1 MWLLL
6 YFLAVIPI
14 CVITEASNHSYD
26 FSSGHALLYSN
37 SSAIVQFIDGAN
49 PEREFLLNQTT
60 ATFHTRSHAWGAGTI
75 STDSGE
81 ASWNLDYIPY
91 NNFSGPYNIPLNDGL
106 QLKITRSPGQVLTE
120 TYTFENTSPER
131 IAVTGIYIQTP
142 FNDLYDTA
150 LWSLTSAVNA
160 HIFTGGAWAWALAEP
175 MSGEGRSL
183 GLIVRKGHL
192 WSYSLETSSSSDV
205 RGHIVLQVTDEKR
218 DPQGF
223 GGQPVVHIDPGDS
236 YVLEWEIGFYDDA
249 SDFIEAT
256 NPPATFSAYSAPL
269 GQAITLD
276 SKIEPNSSSS
286 SLKIKR
292 SGDGYALS
300 ASSPGTYNV
309 DIGDSRTEVS
319 FHLPLETVV
328 RERAHYMLEH
338 QRPVERSAPL
348 NAAFVAIDTDNLTTI
363 VSSTWD
369 DWGDGSERIAMPTLL
384 QLAAMHGYIPSE
396 LVDVPLKNWIEFA
409 STSLFDA
416 EGNTWRCTGCSQT
429 QRPYDAIWLVMF
441 FNDRY
446 KWLGNSTNID
456 TAVTLLNRAFEVGK
470 VQEAPIIFFSQA
482 ILELCQSLDK
492 LGRYNESATYRSKLV
507 DTTMS
512 FVNDGRDLPE
522 SEVSYEQSIV
532 EPLVEMVADTYNL
545 TRNMTLLSETQER
558 LNWLMAFS
566 GPQPHARLYQI
577 ANRHWDDYW
586 FGLRRQWGD
595 VFPHYWSALTSQ
607 ALIRLPREL
616 RTKQTDQIAL
626 QILRSNMVNFFSG
639 GSATCAFVFPSAV
652 DDGPANVADPMAN
665 DQDWHLVIW
674 LRLLEYGIPSV

>member
-14 CVITEASNHSYD
+14 CVITEASNRSNT

-37 SSAIVQFIDGAN
+37 SSAIVQFVDGAS
-49 PEREFLLNQTT
+49 PQREFLLNETT

-81 ASWNLDYIPY
+81 ESWNLDHIPY
-91 NNFSGPYNIPLNDGL
+91 NNFTGPYNIPLDDGL
-106 QLKITRSPGQVLTE
+106 RLIITRSPGRVLRE
-120 TYTFENTSPER
+120 TYMFENTSPER
-131 IAVTGIYIQTP
+131 ITVTGLHIQTP

-150 LWSLTSAVNA
+150 LWSLTSAVDA

-175 MSGEGRSL
+175 
-183 GLIVRKGHL
+183 I
-192 WSYSLETSSSSDV
+192 SDV
-205 RGHIVLQVTDEKR
+205 RGHIVLQVTDAKR
-218 DPQGF
+218 DPDGF
-223 GGQPVVHIDPGDS
+223 GGQPVVHIDPGNS
-236 YVLEWEIGFYDDA
+236 YALEWEIGFYDNTSA
-249 SDFIEAT
+249 FIEAT
-256 NPPATFSAYSAPL
+256 KPPATFSAYSAPL
-269 GQAITLD
+269 DQENTVT
-276 SKIEPNSSSS
+276 SEIEPTSSSS
-286 SLKIKR
+286 NLKIR
-292 SGDGYALS
+292 RRGSSYTLS

-309 DIGDSRTEVS
+309 DIGDSRTEIS
-319 FHLPLETVV
+319 FHLPLKTVV
-328 RERAHYMLEH
+328 RERTHYILEH
-338 QRPVERSAPL
+338 QRPVQRPAPL
-348 NAAFVAIDTDNLTTI
+348 NAAFVAIDTENLTTI

-384 QLAAMHGYIPSE
+384 QLAAMQGYVSSE
-396 LVDVPLKNWIEFA
+396 LVENPLRNWVEFA
-409 STSLFDA
+409 SSSLFDA
-416 EGNTWRCTGCSQT
+416 EGNTRRCTGCSQT
-429 QRPYDAIWLVMF
+429 QRLYDVIWLVMF

-456 TAVTLLNRAFEVGK
+456 TAVTLLNRAFEVGQ

-482 ILELCQSLDK
+482 ILELCESLDK
-492 LGRYNESATYRSKLV
+492 LGRYNESTTYKRKLV

-512 FVNDGRDLPE
+512 FVNDGRDLPS

-545 TRNMTLLSETQER
+545 TRNATLLSETQER

-566 GPQPHARLYQI
+566 GSQPHARLYQI

-616 RTKQTDQIAL
+616 RTKQTDDIAL
-626 QILRSNMVNFFSG
+626 QILRSNMVNFFPG
-639 GSATCAFVFPSAV
+639 GSATCAFVYPSAV
-652 DDGPANVADPMAN
+652 NGESANVADPMAN

-674 LRLLEYGIPSV
+674 LRLLEYGVPNV

>member
-6 YFLAVIPI
+6 HLLAVIPI
-14 CVITEASNHSYD
+14 CAITEASNYTYT

-37 SSAIVQFIDGAN
+37 SSAIVQFVDGTN
-49 PEREFLLNQTT
+49 PQRQFLLNETT

-81 ASWNLDYIPY
+81 GSWNLDHIPY
-91 NNFSGPYNIPLNDGL
+91 NNFTGPYNIPLDDGL
-106 QLKITRSPGQVLTE
+106 RLRIIRSPGRVLTE
-120 TYTFENTSPER
+120 TYIFENTSPER
-131 IAVTGIYIQTP
+131 TTVTGLHIQTP

-192 WSYSLETSSSSDV
+192 WSYSLESSTSSDV
-205 RGHIVLQVTDEKR
+205 RGHIVLQVTDAKG
-218 DPQGF
+218 DPNGF
-223 GGQPVVHIDPGDS
+223 GGQPVAYIDSGDS
-236 YVLEWEIGFYDDA
+236 YVLEWEIGFYNNT

-256 NPPATFSAYSAPL
+256 KPPATFSAYSAPL
-269 GQAITLD
+269 DQEITV
-276 SKIEPNSSSS
+276 SSEIKPTSS
-286 SLKIKR
+286 TSNLKIR
-292 SGDGYALS
+292 RRGTSYTLS

-309 DIGDSRTEVS
+309 DIGDSRTEIS

-328 RERAHYMLEH
+328 RERAHYILEH
-338 QRPVERSAPL
+338 QRPVQRPAPL
-348 NAAFVAIDTDNLTTI
+348 NAAFVAIDTENLTTI

-384 QLAAMHGYIPSE
+384 QLAAMQGYISSE
-396 LVDVPLKNWIEFA
+396 LVDIPLRNWVEFA
-409 STSLFDA
+409 STSLFDS
-416 EGNTWRCTGCSQT
+416 EGNTRRCTGCSQT

-456 TAVTLLNRAFEVGK
+456 TAVTLLNRAFEVGR

-482 ILELCQSLDK
+482 ILELCDSLDK
-492 LGRYNESATYRSKLV
+492 LGRYNESATYKRKLV

-512 FVNDGRDLPE
+512 FVNDGRDLPA

-532 EPLVEMVADTYNL
+532 EPLVEMVADTFNL
-545 TRNMTLLSETQER
+545 TRNATLLSQTQER

-566 GPQPHARLYQI
+566 GSQPHARLYQI

-616 RTKQTDQIAL
+616 RTKQTDDIAL
-626 QILRSNMVNFFSG
+626 KILRSNMVNFFPG
-639 GSATCAFVFPSAV
+639 GSATCAFVYPSAV
-652 DDGPANVADPMAN
+652 NGNSANVADPMAN

-674 LRLLEYGIPSV
+674 LRLLEYGVPSA